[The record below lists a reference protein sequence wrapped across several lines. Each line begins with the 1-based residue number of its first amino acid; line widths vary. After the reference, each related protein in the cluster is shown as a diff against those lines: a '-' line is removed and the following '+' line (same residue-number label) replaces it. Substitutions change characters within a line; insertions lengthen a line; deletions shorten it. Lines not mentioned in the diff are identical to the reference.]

1 MFGKIEN
8 SKNSLKKYQAINQYT
23 VIITDNNSHWIYFI
37 SKLLIYAI
45 IEKIDPAN
53 LDPIS

>member
-8 SKNSLKKYQAINQYT
+8 SKNSLKKYQAVNQYT